1 MNGSRMRRLAALG
14 CAGISSAALTAVAL
28 GGFGGSVPTQLQ
40 MRNAPPAFH
49 GKVKSALEECES
61 DRRVK
66 LFKERRDGTRRVL
79 GRTDSDF
86 NGKWLILVDP
96 LESGAYIA
104 KAKRHIVDVD
114 GTPVVCEP
122 DFGPGI
128 VVD

>member
-1 MNGSRMRRLAALG
+1 MEVSTRHRLAAVG
-14 CAGISSAALTAVAL
+14 CAAISSAVLTGVAL
-28 GGFGGSVPTQLQ
+28 GGTANSVPTTLK

-49 GKVKSALEECES
+49 GKVKSGLDECES

-66 LFKERRDGTRRVL
+66 LFKERSDGTRKVL

-104 KAKRHIVDVD
+104 KVKRHIVDVD
-114 GTPVVCEP
+114 GVPFVCEP
-122 DFGPGI
+122 DFAPGI

>member
-1 MNGSRMRRLAALG
+1 MKRSKRRRLAAVG
-14 CAGISSAALTAVAL
+14 CAAISSAALTAVAL
-28 GGFGGSVPTQLQ
+28 GGTADSVPTTLK

-49 GKVKSALEECES
+49 GKVKSTLEECES

-66 LFKERRDGTRRVL
+66 LFKERRDGTRKVL

-104 KAKRHIVDVD
+104 KVKRHIVEVD
-114 GTPVVCEP
+114 GVPVVCEP
-122 DFGPGI
+122 DFAPGI